1 MTVAD
6 NLYIPPLPEIQ
17 TGSSLESKMTPKDL
31 TKTALVSEEQLLYVK
46 VVRSFALLVIV
57 TLHVAFPLIY
67 HYQQINYSEWWIA
80 NNFYIWGKI
89 GSPLFTMVSGLLLL
103 NPTKDQPLGVFF
115 KKRFF
120 KVLLPFLAWS
130 TIYLLWRIEARG
142 EYFSPWQIMVLY
154 VEGPVY
160 YHLWFIQM
168 ILGLYLA
175 TPILRV
181 YMRHATR
188 ENLTYFLVVWLMTVA
203 ILPVTKR
210 FLGFEVGIDV
220 VVTTGY
226 VGFFVLGYYLRN
238 VTLTRRQIIPVL
250 LMVVAGLLFTQYITY
265 ALTIRTEGGYD
276 NFFEANDS
284 LNLIIVA
291 VGLFLFLKTIDYRS
305 LFQQCPLLE
314 KPIMWI
320 SSCSLGIYFV
330 HVLIIEELASGHFG
344 FTLSAA
350 SFYPL
355 LSIPSIALLTMALSV
370 LVTLALKQIPFVR
383 QIVP

>member
-1 MTVAD
+1 MTAAD
-6 NLYIPPLPEIQ
+6 NLYTPPLPETMREPLI
-17 TGSSLESKMTPKDL
+17 ERNAAPKNL
-31 TKTALVSEEQLLYVK
+31 TKTALAAEDQLIYVK
-46 VVRSFALLVIV
+46 VVRSFALMVIV

-67 HYQQINYSEWWIA
+67 LYQRIDYSDWWIA
-80 NNFYIWGKI
+80 NNFYILGKI

-103 NPTKDQPLGVFF
+103 NPTKDQPLSLFF
-115 KKRFF
+115 KKRFL

-130 TIYLLWRIEARG
+130 TIYLFWRIEARG

-154 VEGPVY
+154 LEGPVY

-181 YMRHATR
+181 YIRHANR
-188 ENLTYFLVVWLMTVA
+188 ENLTYFLIVWLVTVA
-203 ILPVTKR
+203 ILPMTKR
-210 FLGFEVGIDV
+210 FLSFEVGIDV

-226 VGFFVLGYYLRN
+226 IGFFVLGHYLRD

-250 LMVVAGLLFTQYITY
+250 LTVVAALLFTQYITY

-276 NFFEANDS
+276 NFFVANDS
-284 LNLIIVA
+284 LNLIAVA
-291 VGLFLFLKTIDYRS
+291 IGLFLFFKTIDYGY
-305 LFQQCPLLE
+305 LFQQLPLLE
-314 KPIMWI
+314 KPITWI

-350 SFYPL
+350 SFYPW
-355 LSIPSIALLTMALSV
+355 LSIPSIALLTMLLSV

>member
-6 NLYIPPLPEIQ
+6 NVYAPPRSE
-17 TGSSLESKMTPKDL
+17 PKNELALDRNEATRTL
-31 TKTALVSEEQLLYVK
+31 TKTALVAEEQLLYVK
-46 VVRSFALLVIV
+46 VVRSFALMVIV

-67 HYQQINYSEWWIA
+67 LYQSISYSDWWIA
-80 NNFYIWGKI
+80 NNFYILGKI

-103 NPTKDQPLGVFF
+103 NPGKDQPISLFF

-120 KVLLPFLAWS
+120 KVLLPFVAWS
-130 TIYLLWRIEARG
+130 TIYLLWRILARG
-142 EYFSPWQIMVLY
+142 EQFSPWQMLVLY

-181 YMRHATR
+181 YIRHAHR
-188 ENLTYFLVVWLMTVA
+188 ENLTYFLIVWLVTVA
-203 ILPVTKR
+203 LLPLTKR

-226 VGFFVLGYYLRN
+226 VGFFVLGHYLRD
-238 VTLTRRQIIPVL
+238 VTLTRRQVIPVL
-250 LMVVAGLLFTQYITY
+250 LTVVVALLFTQSITY

-284 LNLIIVA
+284 LNLLLVA
-291 VGLFLFLKTIDYRS
+291 VGLFLFFKTIDYGA
-305 LFQQCPLLE
+305 LFQQVPLLE
-314 KPIMWI
+314 KAVMWI

-330 HVLIIEELASGHFG
+330 HVLIIEELASGRLG

-350 SFYPL
+350 SFHPL
-355 LSIPSIALLTMALSV
+355 VSIPGIALLVMALSV
-370 LVTLALKQIPFVR
+370 IVTLVLKQIPFVR

>member
-6 NLYIPPLPEIQ
+6 NVYAPPLH
-17 TGSSLESKMTPKDL
+17 ESKSELVTEPSVVTKV
-31 TKTALVSEEQLLYVK
+31 TKTALAAEEPLIYVK

-67 HYQQINYSEWWIA
+67 LYQSIPYGEWWIA
-80 NNFYIWGKI
+80 NNFYILGKI

-103 NPTKDQPLGVFF
+103 NPTKEQPIGVFF

-130 TIYLLWRIEARG
+130 TIYLVWRMLARD
-142 EYFSPWQIMVLY
+142 EHFRPWAILVLY

-175 TPILRV
+175 TPILRI
-181 YMRHATR
+181 YIRHANR
-188 ENLTYFLVVWLMTVA
+188 ENLTYFLSIWLVSVA
-203 ILPVTKR
+203 ILPLTKR

-226 VGFFVLGYYLRN
+226 VGFFVLGHYLRD

-250 LMVVAGLLFTQYITY
+250 LTVVAALLFTQYITY

-276 NFFEANDS
+276 NFFVANDS
-284 LNLIIVA
+284 LNLIVVA
-291 VGLFLFLKTIDYRS
+291 VGLFLFFKTVDYGA
-305 LFQQCPLLE
+305 LFQSVPLLE
-314 KPIMWI
+314 KIVLWI

-330 HVLIIEELASGHFG
+330 HVLIIEELASGHWG
-344 FTLSAA
+344 FTLSVA
-350 SFYPL
+350 SFHPL
-355 LSIPSIALLTMALSV
+355 LSIPSLALLTMVLSV
-370 LVTLALKQIPFVR
+370 LTTLVLKQIPLVR